1 MKTVISVVIVIMAV
15 IVINKFKK
23 SISQKLVDKNIHPT
37 IKK

>member
-1 MKTVISVVIVIMAV
+1 MKIVVVLIVL
-15 IVINKFKK
+15 IVVLIINKFKK